1 MVYFANFD
9 TYNFCLRGCNSGTQ
23 DPNNTEGMF
32 NSAFV
37 GCFNW
42 PSWTTQGINSGDS
55 SWSKYI
61 NQCASP
67 NVHTCLYTNTNS
79 KINNHLR
86 YQGRPFGVNLQGKAA
101 DGIDYVRHTSP
112 ITSNSSGASGT
123 VNGYN
128 CVPLSSR
135 QNFITVQ
142 AFMLYAYFFS
152 DWRIASSS
160 GLIAATSNPTSFFF
174 NSTYGGVN
182 FLSIKDL
189 WATGFTFSDR
199 RLKKDIKLV
208 GKSNKGINIYT
219 WRYKNPK
226 AHGYGLYEGVM
237 AQEVPYAT
245 IEHPNGY
252 LMVDYSKTDV
262 TFKKLYE
269 SNLGN
274 RKRQEG

>member
-9 TYNFCLRGCNSGTQ
+9 TYNFCLRGCNSGTTN
-23 DPNNTEGMF
+23 PAATEGMF

-42 PSWTTQGINSGDS
+42 PKWTTQGINSGDS
-55 SWSKYI
+55 SWSKYL
-61 NQCASP
+61 NQCESP
-67 NVHTCLYTNTNS
+67 AIHTCLYQNQNA
-79 KINNHLR
+79 KITNHLR
-86 YQGRPFGVNLQGKAA
+86 YTGRPFSVNLQGKAA
-101 DGIDYVRHTSP
+101 DGIDYVRHTNP
-112 ITSNSSGASGT
+112 ITSNSSGASGSN
-123 VNGYN
+123 NGYN
-128 CVPLSSR
+128 CVALSSR
-135 QNFITVQ
+135 QNYITVQ
-142 AFMLYAYFFS
+142 AFMLYMYFFS
-152 DWRIASSS
+152 DWRIGTSS
-160 GLIAATSNPTSFFF
+160 GLIASSSNPTNFFF
-174 NSTYGGVN
+174 NSSYGGSP
-182 FLSIKDL
+182 FLAIKDL

-226 AHGYGLYEGVM
+226 THGYGLYEGVM

-245 IEHPNGY
+245 IENPDGY